1 MKPAKDRRHAFTLV
15 ELLVVIAIVTILMAI
30 SLPAFQAARERQR
43 AVLCMANLHG
53 VSQVALIYTND
64 NNERFF
70 KYFIDDAGGRQW
82 WFGYETGGPGFGS
95 GRPLDKSRGP
105 LAQYMTSTDDRLQCP
120 SFPFTTAGF
129 NAKFTQRSASYG
141 YNIKIGGGF
150 TAGGQVDRRS
160 KYTGREDDIFL
171 LADGILFEPGSA
183 FSEGFYITYNS
194 LVSTM
199 SGYAHFRHKG
209 AAQMA
214 MLDGTVKSQ
223 ELAGAWY
230 PSIIDGGR
238 AGNLVANDGS
248 NAIYGF

>member
-1 MKPAKDRRHAFTLV
+1 MKPAKHRRHAFTLV
-15 ELLVVIAIVTILMAI
+15 ELLVVISIVTILMAI

-43 AVLCMANLHG
+43 AVLCMENLHG

-120 SFPFTTAGF
+120 SFPYTAAGF
-129 NAKFTQRSASYG
+129 NPKFTQRSASYA

-150 TAGGQVDRRS
+150 SASGQVDRRS
-160 KYTGREDDIFL
+160 KYIGREDDVFL
-171 LADGILFEPGSA
+171 LTDGILFEPGST
-183 FSEGFYITYNS
+183 FSEGFYISYVS
-194 LVSTM
+194 LVTTTM

-209 AAQMA
+209 NAQMA

-223 ELAGAWY
+223 LLAGSYYAV
-230 PSIIDGGR
+230 IDGGP
-238 AGNLVANDGS
+238 AGNLVADDGS
-248 NAIYGF
+248 NAIYGY